1 MTEVLLGLLSF
12 LINRP
17 LPLTVMG
24 SWNTHTYSNADHFK
38 YPFFV
43 QHTVL
48 ARIKAFC
55 SSPYDRMNCIG
66 PERLCERIVQTLRKD
81 DGCESTLAI
90 YMKYMLMIFVQY

>member
-1 MTEVLLGLLSF
+1 MEYTHIMQTILNCLF
-12 LINRP
+12 LFELTNCVQNR
-17 LPLTVMG
+17 
-24 SWNTHTYSNADHFK
+24 
-38 YPFFV
+38 
-43 QHTVL
+43 VL